1 VSGGSARFSVV
12 IPAFEEERR
21 IGETVAR
28 VRGALAPIAGD
39 GAEVIVVDD
48 GSADA
53 TAGAARAAGADHVL
67 VQPVNTGKGAAVRA
81 GMLAAAGRTMAFT
94 DADLAFP
101 PEQLLG
107 LLELVEGG
115 CDVVVGNRRHPDTTT
130 IVPPTLMRD
139 VGGRVINRLARIV
152 LDGDY
157 RDTQC
162 GLKAFSRDAAH
173 RIFEHALVDGFAFDV
188 EIFHLA
194 ELYGLE
200 LREVPVEVSN
210 STSSTVHVVRD
221 ATLLIRDL
229 FRIRWWTRAGRY
241 EADH

>member
-1 VSGGSARFSVV
+1 MTDGSVRFSVV

-21 IGETVAR
+21 IGETVGR
-28 VRGALAPIAGD
+28 VRRALEPIAPD
-39 GAEVIVVDD
+39 GVEVVVVDD
-48 GSADA
+48 GSVDG
-53 TAGAARAAGADHVL
+53 TAAAARAAGADHVL
-67 VQPVNTGKGAAVRA
+67 VQPTNTGKGAAVRR

-115 CDVVVGNRRHPDTTT
+115 CDVVVGNRRHPDTKT
-130 IVPPTLMRD
+130 IVPPTWMRD

-152 LDGDY
+152 LDGDF

-162 GLKAFSRDAAH
+162 GLKAFSREAAR
-173 RIFEHALVDGFAFDV
+173 RIFEHTLVDGFAFDV

-194 ELYGLE
+194 ERYGLV

-221 ATLLIRDL
+221 ASLLIRDL
-229 FRIRWWTRAGRY
+229 FRIRWWARAGCYAPDR
-241 EADH
+241 